1 MVNSLLLPI
10 FIFILCIA
18 AQELVFNQ
26 LYILRLVTPFFYLYF
41 LLKLP
46 SGLAH
51 NYILLLSFFLGLIV
65 DAFGNTPGMHAAAC
79 TVAGFTRPYIISLFH
94 EKGLPE
100 GTIPSYRSL
109 GHAGFVQ
116 YVFSLVAIHHTT
128 LAIVESFAFFD
139 IYFLF
144 LRIVANTL
152 LTATLLCIIELFG
165 FNKESYS
172 S

>member
-1 MVNSLLLPI
+1 MVNRLLFPV

-18 AQELVFNQ
+18 TQELVFNQ
-26 LYILRLVTPFFYLYF
+26 LYVLRMVTPFLYLYF

-46 SGLAH
+46 SGQGR
-51 NYILLLSFFLGLIV
+51 NYLILLSFFLGLII

-79 TVAGFTRPYIISLFH
+79 SVAGFVRPYVITSLH
-94 EKGLPE
+94 EKGLSD
-100 GTIPSYRSL
+100 GTIPSYRSM
-109 GHAGFVQ
+109 GHAGFIK
-116 YVFSLVAIHHTT
+116 YVFFLVAVHHAT
-128 LAIVESFAFFD
+128 LAIVESIAFFD

-144 LRIVANTL
+144 LRIFANTV

-165 FNKESYS
+165 LNKDAYS